1 MELISIIVLINIYW
15 LQTETN
21 LHEFWKNRNL
31 MTDNELYSGTQEQLW
46 LSIPYSQDR
55 ESHQVSHL

>member
-1 MELISIIVLINIYW
+1 
-15 LQTETN
+15 
-21 LHEFWKNRNL
+21 